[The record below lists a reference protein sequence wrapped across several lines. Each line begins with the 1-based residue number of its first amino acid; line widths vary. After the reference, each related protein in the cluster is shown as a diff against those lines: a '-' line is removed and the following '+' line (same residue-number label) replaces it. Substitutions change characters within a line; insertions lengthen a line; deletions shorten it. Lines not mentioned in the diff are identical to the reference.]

1 MKKGVRIVVILVVVL
16 VVVAAGLYFAYTRF
30 GPGAG
35 EGTGPS
41 FSFFGGP
48 PGKSAASDEQF
59 AVPVAVTAAARESAR
74 ETLLLYGSVYAQKEV
89 SIFTTVN
96 GKISEMRVRA
106 GDAVQKGQVL
116 ALIDRDQAGLRFA
129 PAEVT
134 STISGTVKDV
144 LTEVGA
150 TVNPAAP
157 LFQIADMEVV
167 EVVVYLPETRIGRV
181 RAGQEVEIKVVAYP
195 DRVFYGTVA
204 RLSPV
209 VDPSSRT
216 LETRIRVV
224 NRNHALKPGMF
235 AETRILLR
243 RLDNA
248 VTIPLAALV
257 DKEGEQVAFVL
268 TGQDTV
274 REVQPRVAFVEGEK
288 AVIDGGI
295 EAGDRVVVIGQQ
307 SLSDGDAVAV
317 AEEKE

>member
-1 MKKGVRIVVILVVVL
+1 
-16 VVVAAGLYFAYTRF
+16 
-30 GPGAG
+30 
-35 EGTGPS
+35 
-41 FSFFGGP
+41 
-48 PGKSAASDEQF
+48 
-59 AVPVAVTAAARESAR
+59 
-74 ETLLLYGSVYAQKEV
+74 V

-96 GKISEMRVRA
+96 GKISEVRVRE
-106 GDAVQKGQVL
+106 GDAVRKGQVL
-116 ALIDRDQAGLRFA
+116 ALIDRDQAGLKFA

-157 LFQIADMEVV
+157 LFQIADMDVV
-167 EVVVYLPETRIGRV
+167 EVVVYVPEKKISRV

-195 DRVFYGTVA
+195 ERVFSGTVA

-209 VDPSSRT
+209 VDPASRT

-235 AETRILLR
+235 AEARIVLR
-243 RLDNA
+243 QLDSA

-257 DKEGEQVAFVL
+257 DKEGEQVAFVVN
-268 TGQDTV
+268 QDIVHEV
-274 REVQPRVAFVEGEK
+274 RPVIAFVEGEK
-288 AVIDGGI
+288 AVIEDGV
-295 EAGDRVVVIGQQ
+295 EAGDQVVVIGQQ
-307 SLSDGDAVAV
+307 SLSDGDEVAV

>member
-1 MKKGVRIVVILVVVL
+1 MKKGARIVVILIVVL

-35 EGTGPS
+35 EGAGPG
-41 FSFFGGP
+41 FSLFGRP
-48 PGKSAASDEQF
+48 PGQSNASDEQA

-74 ETLLLYGSVYAQKEV
+74 ETLLLYGSVYAQQEV

-96 GKISEMRVRA
+96 GKISEVRVRE
-106 GDAVQKGQVL
+106 GDAIRKGQVL
-116 ALIDRDQAGLRFA
+116 ALIDRDQAGLKFA

-157 LFQIADMEVV
+157 LFQIADMDVV
-167 EVVVYLPETRIGRV
+167 EVVVYVPEKKISRV

-195 DRVFYGTVA
+195 ERVFSGTVA

-209 VDPSSRT
+209 VDPASRT

-235 AETRILLR
+235 AEARIVLR
-243 RLDNA
+243 QLDSA

-257 DKEGEQVAFVL
+257 DKEGEQVAFVVN
-268 TGQDTV
+268 QDTV
-274 REVQPRVAFVEGEK
+274 HEVRPVIAFVEGEK
-288 AVIDGGI
+288 AVIENGV
-295 EAGDRVVVIGQQ
+295 EAGDQVVVIGQQ
-307 SLSDGDAVAV
+307 SLSDGDEVAV